1 MKDNTI
7 QSANFNSSKFSLAH
21 LQILFVCLVIVAMI
35 VEPAAAQ
42 EWATKTKKS
51 IDDFVTG
58 LRILGVG
65 IATLVIIWSA
75 YQIIWGGK
83 RLQDLVPFA
92 VGCALFVGGT
102 ELVNAIFG
110 S

>member
-1 MKDNTI
+1 MNT
-7 QSANFNSSKFSLAH
+7 QSRKFLLPKNTLELCQAF
-21 LQILFVCLVIVAMI
+21 LICAVILMLIL
-35 VEPAAAQ
+35 EPATAQ
-42 EWATKTKKS
+42 EWATKTKKT
-51 IDDFVTG
+51 IDDFIAG

-92 VGCALFVGGT
+92 VGSAIFVGGT

>member
-1 MKDNTI
+1 MNI
-7 QSANFNSSKFSLAH
+7 QSRKFLLPKNTLEVCQAF
-21 LQILFVCLVIVAMI
+21 LICAVILMLIL
-35 VEPAAAQ
+35 EPATAQ

-51 IDDFVTG
+51 IDDFIAG
-58 LRILGVG
+58 LRILGAA

-102 ELVNAIFG
+102 ELVDAIFG